1 VDKWRS
7 SRFFNET
14 PSQRVHGFRSQIF
27 TMQFIGILAQTNI
40 SDVTNTV
47 NAVLT
52 DIGSSNLL
60 GVSLWRYVVSLVVLI
75 IGFALKKFLEVVV
88 IRWLLRL
95 FSKTKAKYDEMV
107 VEALGKPLSAFV
119 IVGCV
124 YISTIIIAADLDLG
138 DISHQLIRKS
148 YFVAIG
154 FIVVWALYRL
164 VDVLACYLDDAVSSD
179 DDSVKG
185 QFVPVIKQSLRIF
198 TVIIG
203 LLTILASLD
212 VDIKALLGG
221 LGIGGVAIALA
232 AQDAVGNFIGTL
244 SIFTDRPFKVGD
256 WIIVGD
262 KVDGNVEQIGFRSTK
277 VRTWPKTLMSIPNKV
292 LATQIV
298 DNWSRMP
305 KRRVKMTIGVTYST
319 TPEQMEELVQRIRE
333 MLKQDDGVNQEF
345 MLVRFTD
352 FGASSLDIFLYYFTS
367 SIKWGE
373 HLAVRERVNLNIM
386 RIIREMGLSIAFPT
400 RSIHVE
406 SLPPDMASA
415 PRLAPRD
422 S

>member
-1 VDKWRS
+1 
-7 SRFFNET
+7 
-14 PSQRVHGFRSQIF
+14 
-27 TMQFIGILAQTNI
+27 M
-40 SDVTNTV
+40 
-47 NAVLT
+47 
-52 DIGSSNLL
+52 
-60 GVSLWRYVVSLVVLI
+60 GVSLWRYMVALLVLML
-75 IGFALKKFLEVVV
+75 GFALKKFLEVVV

-95 FSKTKAKYDEMV
+95 FSKTKARYDEMV

-124 YISTIIIAADLDLG
+124 YIATVVIAADLDLNEV
-138 DISHQLIRKS
+138 SRQLIRKT

-154 FIVVWALYRL
+154 ITMVWALYRL
-164 VDVLACYLDDAVSSD
+164 VDVFATYLDDAVSSD

-292 LATQIV
+292 LATEII

-305 KRRVKMTIGVTYST
+305 KRRVKMTVGVTYST
-319 TPEQMEELVQRIRE
+319 TPGEMETLLGRIE
-333 MLKQDDGVNQEF
+333 KMLTEDSGVNQDF

-352 FGASSLDIFLYYFTS
+352 FGPSSLDIFLYYFTNS
-367 SIKWGE
+367 VKWGE
-373 HLAVRERVNLNIM
+373 HLAVRQRINLKVM

-406 SLPPDMASA
+406 SLPTNWSGASTQA
-415 PRLAPRD
+415 PGENG
-422 S
+422 

>member
-1 VDKWRS
+1 
-7 SRFFNET
+7 
-14 PSQRVHGFRSQIF
+14 
-27 TMQFIGILAQTNI
+27 MQFTGLFAQTNI
-40 SDVTNTV
+40 SDVTNAV

-52 DIGSSNLL
+52 DIGTSDLL
-60 GVSLWRYVVSLVVLI
+60 GVSLSRYVVSLVVLI
-75 IGFALKKFLEVVV
+75 VGFALKKFLEVVV
-88 IRWLLRL
+88 IRWLLRF
-95 FSKTKAKYDEMV
+95 FSKTKVKYDEMV

-124 YISTIIIAADLDLG
+124 YISTFVIAADLDLS
-138 DISHQLIRKS
+138 DLTYQLIRKS

-154 FIVVWALYRL
+154 FIAVWALYRL

-203 LLTILASLD
+203 VLTILASLD

-292 LATQIV
+292 LATEIV

-305 KRRVKMTIGVTYST
+305 KRRVKMTVGVTYST
-319 TPEQMEELVQRIRE
+319 TAEQMEELVRRIRE
-333 MLKQDDGVNQEF
+333 MLQQDEGVDQDF

-367 SIKWGE
+367 SIKWAE
-373 HLAVRERVNLNIM
+373 HLEVRERVNLNIM

-406 SLPPDMASA
+406 SLPPGLAGA
-415 PRLAPRD
+415 PRLGSAD
-422 S
+422 SSPGASEG

>member
-1 VDKWRS
+1 M
-7 SRFFNET
+7 
-14 PSQRVHGFRSQIF
+14 GFGFLGQ
-27 TMQFIGILAQTNI
+27 
-40 SDVTNTV
+40 
-47 NAVLT
+47 T
-52 DIGSSNLL
+52 DIADATNKVSSLFSDFGASDFL
-60 GVSLWRYVVSLVVLI
+60 GVSLWRYIVSLVVLML
-75 IGFALKKFLEVVV
+75 GFALKKFLEVVV

-95 FSKTKAKYDEMV
+95 FSKTRVKYDEMV

-119 IVGCV
+119 IVGCIDIATLV
-124 YISTIIIAADLDLG
+124 IAADLDLN
-138 DISHQLIRKS
+138 DVSHALIHKA
-148 YFVAIG
+148 YFVAVGI
-154 FIVVWALYRL
+154 IVVWALYRL
-164 VDVLACYLDDAVSSD
+164 VDVLAHYLDDAVSTD
-179 DDSVKG
+179 DNSVKG

-256 WIIVGD
+256 WIIVDD

-305 KRRVKMTIGVTYST
+305 KRRVKMTVGVTYST
-319 TPEQMEELVQRIRE
+319 SPEQMEELVRRIE
-333 MLKQDDGVNQEF
+333 AMLKADAGVDQDF

-352 FGASSLDIFLYYFTS
+352 FGASSLDIFLYYFTA
-367 SIKWGE
+367 SIQWAE

-386 RIIREMGLSIAFPT
+386 RIIRDMGLSIAFPT
-400 RSIHVE
+400 RTIHVE
-406 SLPPDMASA
+406 SLPTEDSSA
-415 PRLAPRD
+415 ALSKPPGSGEGADKR
-422 S
+422 